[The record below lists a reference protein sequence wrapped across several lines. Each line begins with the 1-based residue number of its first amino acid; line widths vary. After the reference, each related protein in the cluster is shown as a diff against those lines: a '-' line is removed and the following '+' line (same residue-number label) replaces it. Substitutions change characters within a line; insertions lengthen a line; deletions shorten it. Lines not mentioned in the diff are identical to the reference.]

1 MTAMEGRRERKK
13 RETAERIAR
22 SAADLFAARGYGAVA
37 VVDVAEAADVS
48 EQTVYNHFPTKE
60 SLVFDR
66 SGELDAA
73 FASALRDRTPGTSA
87 AAALRPVLDEI
98 LARTATLPLEAQRGG
113 LALLAAREPSLQ
125 RAMLERT
132 RGHAR
137 TIAGALAEDGE
148 PGPEQVLA
156 GWALAGVLQYL
167 IEELGAAQHRGEA
180 PPMTSERL
188 RVEVDRMLD
197 AVEPLG

>member
-1 MTAMEGRRERKK
+1 MEGRRERKK
-13 RETAERIAR
+13 RETAARIAQR
-22 SAADLFAARGYGAVA
+22 AAGLFAERGYGAVA

-66 SGELDAA
+66 TAELDRA
-73 FASALRDRTPGTSA
+73 FASAIRDRPRGVSA
-87 AAALRPVLDEI
+87 AAALRPVLHEI
-98 LARTATLPLEAQRGG
+98 LTRTAGLPLEAQRGG

-125 RAMLERT
+125 RAVLERT

-137 TIAGALAEDGE
+137 TIAGALTDDGE
-148 PGPEQVLA
+148 PPPEQVLA
-156 GWALAGVLQYL
+156 GWALAGVLQYVL
-167 IEELGAAQHRGEA
+167 EELGAAQHRGEA

-188 RVEVDRMLD
+188 RTEVDRMLK
-197 AVEPLG
+197 ALEPLG